1 MYKNS
6 IFDFLKNIHQLM
18 ITIRK
23 ATEKDI
29 HLLASLSV
37 EAFMPAH
44 GHSSPEEDITSYI
57 KANFSIENFKK
68 EIANPAFEYY
78 LLYHTTKVAGFSKVI
93 FNTPSKHVVNNQV
106 TKMERLYL
114 LKEFYGLHLGA
125 KLMNFNSELAKTNH
139 QNGIWLEVW
148 TENFRAIKFYKKA
161 GFKIVGQA
169 NFTVSKTHSNPN
181 YIMYL
186 EF

>member
-1 MYKNS
+1 
-6 IFDFLKNIHQLM
+6 M

-23 ATEKDI
+23 ATDKDI

-44 GHSSPEEDITSYI
+44 GHSSPKEDITSYI

-169 NFTVSKTHSNPN
+169 HFTVSKTHSNPN

>member
-1 MYKNS
+1 
-6 IFDFLKNIHQLM
+6 M

-23 ATEKDI
+23 ATAKDI

-37 EAFMPAH
+37 KAFMPAH
-44 GHSSPEEDITSYI
+44 GHSSPEKDITSYI
-57 KANFSIENFKK
+57 KANFSIENFKR
-68 EIANPAFEYY
+68 EIANPTFEYY
-78 LLYHTTKVAGFSKVI
+78 LLYHTSKIAGFSKVI
-93 FNTPSKHVVNNQV
+93 FNTQSKYVANNQV

-114 LKEFYGLHLGA
+114 LKEFYGLHLGTE
-125 KLMNFNSELAKTNH
+125 LMNFNSELAKTNH

-148 TENFRAIKFYKKA
+148 TENFRAIKFYEKA